1 MVLPSSRAPSQ
12 CPGLCCLFPGILPGC
27 TPSFSSCQNC
37 PGPRPMPRLFCPHSN
52 ILSILRKM
60 PDVSELSSGHVIYSS
75 PSAASH
81 CPPGST
87 AKSPT
92 LPLCLPQPPKRTLSI
107 IHTALLPFSLCAQS
121 PRPPCIC
128 ICHSFPPGI
137 PLPSPSFQ
145 TLHRAQ
151 PTHTQH
157 CGEHLT
163 WGRSE
168 SFLHPHPS
176 PLGHEVQWT
185 RVVTHS
191 ASALQY

>member
-1 MVLPSSRAPSQ
+1 MA
-12 CPGLCCLFPGILPGC
+12 FPEGILVQLLRQQHFNNTEVQPGAVPTHSYC
-27 TPSFSSCQNC
+27 ECQ
-37 PGPRPMPRLFCPHSN
+37 L
-52 ILSILRKM
+52 K
-60 PDVSELSSGHVIYSS
+60 LSSGHVIYSS